1 MAATPVAT
9 DRNRETVGP
18 KVDDFEHRKVNGSP
32 GGDVKTSTALQILT
46 ESMVVHLHGDT
57 AIVSGSFRTKGI
69 ERGRP
74 YGRRER
80 FVDTWLY
87 KNERWVS
94 ITTMVTFAGD

>member
-1 MAATPVAT
+1 
-9 DRNRETVGP
+9 
-18 KVDDFEHRKVNGSP
+18 
-32 GGDVKTSTALQILT
+32 
-46 ESMVVHLHGDT
+46 
-57 AIVSGSFRTKGI
+57 VSGSFRTKGI